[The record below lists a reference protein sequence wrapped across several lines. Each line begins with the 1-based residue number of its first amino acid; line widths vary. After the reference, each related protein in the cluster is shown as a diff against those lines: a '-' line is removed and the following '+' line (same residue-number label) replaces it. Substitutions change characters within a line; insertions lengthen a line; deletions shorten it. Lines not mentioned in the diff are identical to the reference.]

1 MLGSQGKK
9 DKFLLF
15 LIPGEVCSQV
25 VPGSL
30 ESLGGKKGG
39 RIWTNLISR
48 ESEREKERDWDRAP
62 GEVRTALHLRSVSL
76 LRVCFI

>member
-1 MLGSQGKK
+1 MLSRCKGVVNDVSGRCSARLGSQGKK

-30 ESLGGKKGG
+30 ESPAGKK
-39 RIWTNLISR
+39 R
-48 ESEREKERDWDRAP
+48 
-62 GEVRTALHLRSVSL
+62 GEDLET
-76 LRVCFI
+76 

>member
-1 MLGSQGKK
+1 MMCLVDGRVTGK

-39 RIWTNLISR
+39 GSGQT
-48 ESEREKERDWDRAP
+48 
-62 GEVRTALHLRSVSL
+62 
-76 LRVCFI
+76 